1 MLKSILKKSVF
12 KFLDF
17 SFKIVIKQIIKD
29 KAIMPHN
36 IIDDTYEVFDN
47 INENKMYNKKILIPY
62 EDINLLNKINIYRPY
77 EILEVD
83 FIQKNSSKTVKLN
96 NTKDMILPLIV
107 LDKNGTNKSND
118 NIVLEYGK
126 KNVELELKYKNRVH
140 YLPIKSDTVIDE
152 IDIKTDNLSL
162 VIGKPFYKDKQL
174 LENKPKLI
182 IHIFVDALTQC
193 MIDMFGYDIM
203 PNTKKF
209 FSNGGT
215 FYTNTYAQA
224 EWTLS
229 SMAGILTGQ
238 YTNEHLLYHPRRE
251 DKISHTTI
259 ADVLSKDGYNTFA
272 CTNIPKL
279 TAVNGYDKGFDRY
292 ILAVDKD
299 YNYIIN
305 EAIEQ
310 LDAFEGNQY
319 QFLSFFDVH
328 ESHTLQSISTQV
340 LSDIEDFKFKQL
352 IGNSKATDV
361 LYDSE
366 RINMYKNTI
375 THFDKKLQRLYNKI
389 DSYDKDAIVVL
400 HSDHGVNFMTKTTEL
415 LGKEREKVVFL
426 YKNNKEHKI
435 DSSIKEIRELSS
447 MIRNDLDIKDGIK
460 YEYKGYAIT
469 ESLYPN
475 KEYEIAIRDDKN
487 VLFFKVPWQ
496 DILDNNIDSYN
507 FTTTFHDI
515 YDETK
520 IIEQNKNYERL
531 IEVIKKHY
539 LHLIIK
545 FKDYKE
551 K

>member
-1 MLKSILKKSVF
+1 MIKNTIKQLVL

-36 IIDDTYEVFDN
+36 IIDDAYEVFEN
-47 INENKMYNKKILIPY
+47 INENKIYDKKILVPY

-83 FIQKNSSKTVKLN
+83 LIQNNSSKTIRLN
-96 NTKDMILPLIV
+96 DTKDMILPLIV

-118 NIVLEYGK
+118 NIVLKYGK
-126 KNVELELKYKNRVH
+126 KSVDLELKYKNRLH
-140 YLPIKSDTVIDE
+140 YLDIKSDTVIDK
-152 IDIKTDNLSL
+152 IDIKINNSTIA
-162 VIGKPFYKDKQL
+162 IGKPFYKDKQL

-182 IHIFVDALTQC
+182 VHIFVDALTQC
-193 MIDMFGYDIM
+193 MIDIFGYDIM

-209 FSNGGT
+209 FTNGGT

-259 ADVLSKDGYNTFA
+259 ADILSKEGYNTFA

-279 TAVNGYDKGFDRY
+279 TAVNGYDKGFYRY

-310 LDAFEGNQY
+310 LDAFGGNQY

-328 ESHTLQSISTQV
+328 ESHTLQSISTQT
-340 LSDIEDFKFKQL
+340 LSDIEDFKFKRL
-352 IGNSKATDV
+352 RGNSKATDV
-361 LYDSE
+361 LYDNE

-375 THFDKKLQRLYNKI
+375 THFDKKLKRLYDKI
-389 DSYDKDAIVVL
+389 NSYDKDAIVVL

-426 YKNNKEHKI
+426 YKNNKEHKV
-435 DSSIKEIRELSS
+435 DKSIKEIRELSS
-447 MIRNDLDIKDGIK
+447 MLCKDLDIKDGIS

-475 KEYEIAIRDDKN
+475 KEYEIAIRDDEN

-496 DILDNNIDSYN
+496 DILDNSIDDYSYI
-507 FTTTFHDI
+507 TTFHNVN
-515 YDETK
+515 DEMI

-531 IEVIKKHY
+531 LKIVQEHTNNMFNTIRKKG
-539 LHLIIK
+539 L
-545 FKDYKE
+545 
-551 K
+551 